1 MFMVDKALEGGVV
14 AGELLQEAMTRLKR
28 ARTPITNQR
37 YFFINILLK
46 SLRLICLYHNRDNTV
61 CKVRWFQVRWFQAG
75 IAIDNINFNKYTSGI
90 QGNPSNKEIMIV

>member
-1 MFMVDKALEGGVV
+1 MFMVDKAVEGDVV

-37 YFFINILLK
+37 YFFIDILLK
-46 SLRLICLYHNRDNTV
+46 SLCLICLYHNRDNTV
-61 CKVRWFQVRWFQAG
+61 CKVRWFQAG

-90 QGNPSNKEIMIV
+90 QGNP